1 MTTYNPAALP
11 DLVAAA
17 QKALELLPQ
26 LHTINDEDEQE
37 YFQPLRAALAL
48 ARQHPSTTCPV
59 CSYPFA
65 QPYCP
70 RCDAVALA
78 GQLCTHCYTCGR
90 LYPASGACPSD
101 HSELAQAR
109 ERIAKLERLASEL
122 LSKYKS
128 EAEALTLA
136 VGSKLDLSELDA
148 EIAAYRTRL
157 QS

>member
-11 DLVAAA
+11 ELVAL
-17 QKALELLPQ
+17 LEE
-26 LHTINDEDEQE
+26 IERCDERFDYAYAELVEDQRPRR
-37 YFQPLRAALAL
+37 QTALAL

-109 ERIAKLERLASEL
+109 ERIAELERLASEL
-122 LSKYKS
+122 LDNWLQTGSRHADAQEY
-128 EAEALTLA
+128 EELLAEVNT
-136 VGSKLDLSELDA
+136 
-148 EIAAYRTRL
+148 YRTRL